1 LFNFRAQQQSN
12 QRKTFLLLGVMG
24 SLTAFVIYAFAL
36 YLGYASIGVIPI
48 AIGISVIGVWG
59 SYYSS
64 DKIVLSMTGAKVIDH
79 NTAPQLFNLVHE
91 ITIASG
97 LPMPKVA
104 IVEDD
109 APNAFA
115 TGRDPDHAVIAF
127 TTGILRVM
135 DREQLQGV
143 AAHELAHV
151 ANRDTLVSAV
161 AATTAGAIALM
172 SDFLIRMSL
181 FGGGRRDSNGG
192 ENPFDIWRE
201 LGNVMTENVT
211 VVRDNAKL
219 EQTIGIIDELQNRYA
234 KVSVSDSSG
243 WTNQTL
249 PFTRQLGNMLTLG
262 RIIAKGALH
271 RDESRGAHYKPEFP
285 NRDDDRFQKT
295 TVATFDPSNP
305 RDPEIGYEAVDLS
318 QIKPRARVYTSGS
331 TKPAGSKE

>member
-1 LFNFRAQQQSN
+1 
-12 QRKTFLLLGVMG
+12 MG

-36 YLGYASIGVIPI
+36 YLGYTSVGIIPI
-48 AIGISVIGVWG
+48 AVGISVIGVWG
-59 SYYSS
+59 SFYNS

-79 NTAPQLFNLVHE
+79 ETAPQLFNLVHE

-115 TGRDPDHAVIAF
+115 TGRDPEHAVIAF

-172 SDFLIRMSL
+172 SDFLLRISL

-192 ENPFDIWRE
+192 ANPFILIAALVAAILAPIAAVLLKAAISRNRE
-201 LGNVMTENVT
+201 SLADATAVAFTRNPTGLRRALETLAADST
-211 VVRDNAKL
+211 VVHQKSNAVAHLWIESPLDSKMTSKFFATHPAIEERIANLRAL
-219 EQTIGIIDELQNRYA
+219 EQTGPAAE
-234 KVSVSDSSG
+234 SS
-243 WTNQTL
+243 
-249 PFTRQLGNMLTLG
+249 
-262 RIIAKGALH
+262 
-271 RDESRGAHYKPEFP
+271 
-285 NRDDDRFQKT
+285 
-295 TVATFDPSNP
+295 
-305 RDPEIGYEAVDLS
+305 
-318 QIKPRARVYTSGS
+318 
-331 TKPAGSKE
+331 